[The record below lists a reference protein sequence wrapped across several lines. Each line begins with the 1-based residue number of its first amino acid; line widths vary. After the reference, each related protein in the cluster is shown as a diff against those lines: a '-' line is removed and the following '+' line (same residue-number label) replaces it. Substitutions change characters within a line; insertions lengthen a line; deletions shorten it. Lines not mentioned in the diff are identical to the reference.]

1 MTTEEKIQL
10 KHKEL
15 SMADT
20 SEKRNKLQLQIK
32 KLQLRKEIEAIQ
44 RKIEALS

>member
-10 KHKEL
+10 KQKEL
-15 SMADT
+15 SLADIP
-20 SEKRNKLQLQIK
+20 EKRNELQLQIK

-44 RKIEALS
+44 RKIELLG